1 MLKANDPI
9 RNFVLIAIPAYN
21 EEATIEK
28 VVLRVRASLPEFDLL
43 IVNDGSRD
51 ATGVILNRLGVTTAT
66 HLCNLGYGRAIQ
78 TAIKYALEFE
88 YDLLITLD
96 ADGQHQ
102 PEQVGDL
109 YLESIDADWDLLI
122 GSRYVQTRTY
132 TNSPLGRRIGM
143 QLFSGMVKLI
153 TGRRIYD
160 TTSGLKIVKRRV
172 FAPLLHWH
180 FVDFHA
186 EAVVYLLRLGYQVG
200 EYPISVAERT
210 HGQSMYSALSHLKYP
225 LKTFLMIILGMV
237 EAEITR
243 RRSKQ

>member
-1 MLKANDPI
+1 
-9 RNFVLIAIPAYN
+9 LI
-21 EEATIEK
+21 
-28 VVLRVRASLPEFDLL
+28 LD
-43 IVNDGSRD
+43 
-51 ATGVILNRLGVTTAT
+51 RLGVTTAT

-102 PEQVGDL
+102 PEQVRDLHRESVTGD
-109 YLESIDADWDLLI
+109 WGLLI
-122 GSRYVQTRTY
+122 GSRYVQTRAY
-132 TNSPLGRRIGM
+132 TNSPLGRRLGM
-143 QLFSGMVKLI
+143 RLFSVMVRLI

-160 TTSGLKIVKRRV
+160 TTSGLKVIRRQV
-172 FAPLLHWH
+172 FDPLLHWH

-186 EAVVYLLRLGYQVG
+186 EAIVYLLRLGYHVG

-225 LKTFLMIILGMV
+225 LKTSLMVILGMV
-237 EAEITR
+237 EAELTR